1 MGNIS
6 TTVSIDISI
15 KEGVVENINLG
26 ANCTPD
32 EVVSYTDLF
41 KEFRDV
47 FAWSYEE
54 MPGIDP
60 LIIVHEIKTYPDVKP
75 VWQKLCPVHPMK
87 VRVGFDFVYNDQRID
102 PWHFLI
108 TPCEDITEFLE

>member
-6 TTVSIDISI
+6 PTIMIDISI

-26 ANCTPD
+26 ANCTPN
-32 EVVSYTDLF
+32 EVVSYTALF

-54 MPGIDP
+54 MPRIDP
-60 LIIVHEIKTYPDVKP
+60 SIIIHEIKTYPDAKS
-75 VWQKLCPVHPMK
+75 
-87 VRVGFDFVYNDQRID
+87 VR
-102 PWHFLI
+102 
-108 TPCEDITEFLE
+108 